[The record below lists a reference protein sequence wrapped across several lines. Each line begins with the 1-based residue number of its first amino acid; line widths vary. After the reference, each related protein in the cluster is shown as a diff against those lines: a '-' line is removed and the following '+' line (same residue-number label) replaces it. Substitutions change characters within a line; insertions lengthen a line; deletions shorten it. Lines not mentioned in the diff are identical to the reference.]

1 MKLRIA
7 VLSVVALTFVSASQ
21 NDASAA
27 GRRGRVVQSEPAA
40 TVATPGP
47 LMTTPTTIIPT
58 GDEIRA
64 VPAPGGGR
72 LIGYGLN
79 LHPGGRVARMLLSR

>member
-1 MKLRIA
+1 MKLRSA
-7 VLSVVALTFVSASQ
+7 VLCAVALTFVSASQ

-27 GRRGRVVQSEPAA
+27 GRRDRIVQSEP
-40 TVATPGP
+40 VATSSGP
-47 LMTTPTTIIPT
+47 LMTTPSTIIPT

-79 LHPGGRVARMLLSR
+79 LHPGGRVARLLLSR

>member
-7 VLSVVALTFVSASQ
+7 VLSAVALTFVSASQ

-27 GRRGRVVQSEPAA
+27 GRRGRVVQSEQTG
-40 TVATPGP
+40 TVATSNP

>member
-1 MKLRIA
+1 MKLRSA
-7 VLSVVALTFVSASQ
+7 VLCAVALTFVSVSQ
-21 NDASAA
+21 NEASAA
-27 GRRGRVVQSEPAA
+27 GRRGRVVQSEPTA
-40 TVATPGP
+40 TAPGP